1 MAKHWSGQECP
12 KTGTYGQYHDTDN
25 SYAGS
30 EYDRHVSKG
39 DKFPPSKKQPPLP
52 RKNKNIFRRSKLKAL
67 WGFFLY
73 LPFT

>member
-39 DKFPPSKKQPPLP
+39 DKFHTSKNNHHFQEK
-52 RKNKNIFRRSKLKAL
+52 
-67 WGFFLY
+67 
-73 LPFT
+73 